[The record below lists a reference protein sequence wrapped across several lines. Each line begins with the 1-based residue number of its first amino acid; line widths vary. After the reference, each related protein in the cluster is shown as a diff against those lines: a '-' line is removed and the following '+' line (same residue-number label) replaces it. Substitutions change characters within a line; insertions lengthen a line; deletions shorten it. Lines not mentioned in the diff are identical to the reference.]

1 MKDELNKLD
10 LDIKLIHM
18 SAIDFKVI
26 ALTGLL
32 IDKGLITPKEV
43 DDYKEKVLQTVRE
56 KNILEYSEERA
67 EIIDKS
73 LRYFLSI
80 D

>member
-1 MKDELNKLD
+1 MKEEFNNLD
-10 LDIKLIHM
+10 LDIQLIHM

-43 DDYKEKVLQTVRE
+43 DEYKEKVLQTVRE
-56 KNILEYSEERA
+56 RNILEYSKERA
-67 EIIDKS
+67 EIVDKS